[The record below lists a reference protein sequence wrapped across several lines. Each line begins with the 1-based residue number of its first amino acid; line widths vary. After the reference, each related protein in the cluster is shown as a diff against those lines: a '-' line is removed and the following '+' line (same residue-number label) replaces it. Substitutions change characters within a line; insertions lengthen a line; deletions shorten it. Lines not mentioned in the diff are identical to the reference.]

1 MKHASEL
8 FPDVAR
14 QLIAIGEKAWKQANS
29 TLENI
34 EEELREARF
43 HNDTESIEYFLK
55 EKRETHAL
63 LTQLEK
69 ETA

>member
-1 MKHASEL
+1 MNKTSQNIDL
-8 FPDVAR
+8 
-14 QLIAIGEKAWKQANS
+14 WKQANS

-43 HNDTESIEYFLK
+43 HNDTESIDYFLK
-55 EKRETHAL
+55 EKRETNSL

>member
-1 MKHASEL
+1 MKESIQNIDL
-8 FPDVAR
+8 
-14 QLIAIGEKAWKQANS
+14 WKQANS

-43 HNDTESIEYFLK
+43 HDDTESIEYFLK

-69 ETA
+69 ETKGI

>member
-1 MKHASEL
+1 MSKPAQNIDL
-8 FPDVAR
+8 
-14 QLIAIGEKAWKQANS
+14 WKQANS

-34 EEELREARF
+34 EKELIEARF
-43 HNDTESIEYFLK
+43 HDDTESIEYFLK

-63 LTQLEK
+63 LAQLEK

>member
-1 MKHASEL
+1 MNKPANIDL
-8 FPDVAR
+8 
-14 QLIAIGEKAWKQANS
+14 WKQANS

-43 HNDTESIEYFLK
+43 HNDTQSIEYFLK

-69 ETA
+69 GTKEETL

>member
-1 MKHASEL
+1 MSKPAQNIDLWE
-8 FPDVAR
+8 
-14 QLIAIGEKAWKQANS
+14 QANS

-43 HNDTESIEYFLK
+43 HDDTQSIEYFLK
-55 EKRETHAL
+55 EKRETHAI

-69 ETA
+69 GTA

>member
-1 MKHASEL
+1 MSKPAQNIDL
-8 FPDVAR
+8 
-14 QLIAIGEKAWKQANS
+14 WKQANS

-43 HNDTESIEYFLK
+43 NDDTESIEYFLK

-69 ETA
+69 GTKEETL

>member
-1 MKHASEL
+1 MSKPAQNIDL
-8 FPDVAR
+8 
-14 QLIAIGEKAWKQANS
+14 WKQANL

-43 HNDTESIEYFLK
+43 HDDTQSIEYFLK

-63 LTQLEK
+63 LTKLEK
-69 ETA
+69 GTKEETL

>member
-1 MKHASEL
+1 MSKKSQNIDL
-8 FPDVAR
+8 
-14 QLIAIGEKAWKQANS
+14 WKQANS

-34 EEELREARF
+34 EEELREARL

-69 ETA
+69 GTKEETL

>member
-1 MKHASEL
+1 MSKPTQNIDL
-8 FPDVAR
+8 
-14 QLIAIGEKAWKQANS
+14 WKQANS
-29 TLENI
+29 TLANI

-43 HNDTESIEYFLK
+43 YNDTESIDYFLK

-69 ETA
+69 GTKEETA

>member
-1 MKHASEL
+1 M
-8 FPDVAR
+8 R
-14 QLIAIGEKAWKQANS
+14 IAAHNIDLWKQANS

-43 HNDTESIEYFLK
+43 HDDTQSIEYFLK
-55 EKRETHAL
+55 EKRDTHAL

>member
-1 MKHASEL
+1 MSKPVQNIDL
-8 FPDVAR
+8 
-14 QLIAIGEKAWKQANS
+14 WKQANS

-34 EEELREARF
+34 DEELREARF
-43 HNDTESIEYFLK
+43 HDDTESIDYFLK

-69 ETA
+69 ETKEETL

>member
-1 MKHASEL
+1 MNKPANIDL
-8 FPDVAR
+8 
-14 QLIAIGEKAWKQANS
+14 WKQANS

-43 HNDTESIEYFLK
+43 HDDTESIEYFLK

-69 ETA
+69 GTKEETL

>member
-1 MKHASEL
+1 M
-8 FPDVAR
+8 R
-14 QLIAIGEKAWKQANS
+14 IAAQNIDLWKQANS

-43 HNDTESIEYFLK
+43 HNDTQSIEYFLK
-55 EKRETHAL
+55 EKQETHAL
-63 LTQLEK
+63 LTKLEK

>member
-1 MKHASEL
+1 MSKPAQNINL
-8 FPDVAR
+8 
-14 QLIAIGEKAWKQANS
+14 WKQANS

-34 EEELREARF
+34 DEELREARF
-43 HNDTESIEYFLK
+43 HNDTQSIEYFLK
-55 EKRETHAL
+55 EKRDTHAL

>member
-1 MKHASEL
+1 M
-8 FPDVAR
+8 R
-14 QLIAIGEKAWKQANS
+14 IAAQNIDLWKQANS

-43 HNDTESIEYFLK
+43 HNDIESIDYFLK
-55 EKRETHAL
+55 EKRDTHAL

-69 ETA
+69 GTKEETL

>member
-1 MKHASEL
+1 MSKPTQNIDL
-8 FPDVAR
+8 
-14 QLIAIGEKAWKQANS
+14 WKQANS
-29 TLENI
+29 TLANI

-43 HNDTESIEYFLK
+43 YNDTESIDYFLK

-69 ETA
+69 GTKEETL

>member
-1 MKHASEL
+1 MSKTSQNIDL
-8 FPDVAR
+8 
-14 QLIAIGEKAWKQANS
+14 WKQANS

-55 EKRETHAL
+55 EKRDTHAL
-63 LTQLEK
+63 ITQLEK
-69 ETA
+69 GTKEETL

>member
-1 MKHASEL
+1 MNKPAQNIDL
-8 FPDVAR
+8 
-14 QLIAIGEKAWKQANS
+14 WKQANS
-29 TLENI
+29 TLANI

-55 EKRETHAL
+55 EKRETHEL

-69 ETA
+69 GTKEETL

>member
-1 MKHASEL
+1 MNKPANYDL
-8 FPDVAR
+8 
-14 QLIAIGEKAWKQANS
+14 WKQANS

-55 EKRETHAL
+55 EKRDTHAL
-63 LTQLEK
+63 ITQLEK
-69 ETA
+69 ETKEETL

>member
-1 MKHASEL
+1 MSKPAQNIDL
-8 FPDVAR
+8 
-14 QLIAIGEKAWKQANS
+14 WKQANS

-43 HNDTESIEYFLK
+43 NNDLKSIEYFLK
-55 EKRETHAL
+55 EKRDTHAL

-69 ETA
+69 ETKEETA

>member
-1 MKHASEL
+1 MNKPANIDL
-8 FPDVAR
+8 
-14 QLIAIGEKAWKQANS
+14 WKQANS

-43 HNDTESIEYFLK
+43 HDDTQSIEYFLK

-69 ETA
+69 GTKEETL

>member
-1 MKHASEL
+1 MNITSQNIDL
-8 FPDVAR
+8 
-14 QLIAIGEKAWKQANS
+14 WKQSNS

-43 HNDTESIEYFLK
+43 HNDIESIEYFLK

-69 ETA
+69 ETKEETL

>member
-1 MKHASEL
+1 MKKPANYDL
-8 FPDVAR
+8 
-14 QLIAIGEKAWKQANS
+14 WKQANS

-43 HNDTESIEYFLK
+43 HDDTESIEYFLK

>member
-1 MKHASEL
+1 MSKPAQNIDL
-8 FPDVAR
+8 
-14 QLIAIGEKAWKQANS
+14 WKQANS
-29 TLENI
+29 TLANI

-43 HNDTESIEYFLK
+43 YNDTESIEYFLK

-69 ETA
+69 ETKEETL

>member
-1 MKHASEL
+1 MSKPAQNIDL
-8 FPDVAR
+8 
-14 QLIAIGEKAWKQANS
+14 WKQANS
-29 TLENI
+29 TLANI

-43 HNDTESIEYFLK
+43 YDDTQSIEYFLK

-69 ETA
+69 GTA

>member
-1 MKHASEL
+1 MNKTSQNIDL
-8 FPDVAR
+8 
-14 QLIAIGEKAWKQANS
+14 WKQANS

-43 HNDTESIEYFLK
+43 YNDTESIEYFLK
-55 EKRETHAL
+55 EKRDTHAL
-63 LTQLEK
+63 LTQLDK